1 MFSFL
6 CGNTTGLLG
15 HPEWTIPLALDEG
28 DPILIVQAIATV
40 LDKSYLQPLTEKKTT
55 MNFLSP
61 KDSTLRADAAGGLM
75 VGPLHCH
82 FRVTTRSDQV
92 GLAEWLICAQPGA
105 RYGLASAQVHLSEL
119 KTWELMIHKVTGDF
133 TCAFIDFETRKQMAS
148 AYIEKSN
155 ELIAKFASIDLL
167 ISHLLDLAAKDAE
180 FGGHSQVYGM
190 PFAFMLYYLLCVLH
204 IDNNECKKFTLALL
218 DASVRRFQNRK
229 GIKIDRKLDYIDYD
243 SLDMYFHGN
252 DVDSIDQNSS
262 LRK

>member
-1 MFSFL
+1 MFS
-6 CGNTTGLLG
+6 
-15 HPEWTIPLALDEG
+15 PERTIPLALVEEKEG
-28 DPILIVQAIATV
+28 DLIVQAIATV
-40 LDKSYLQPLTEKKTT
+40 LDKSFLQPLTENKTT
-55 MNFLSP
+55 INFLSP
-61 KDSTLRADAAGGLM
+61 KDSALRADAAGGLM

-92 GLAEWLICAQPGA
+92 GLAEWLKCAQPGA
-105 RYGLASAQVHLSEL
+105 RYGLASDSAQVHLSEL
-119 KTWELMIHKVTGDF
+119 KTWELMIHKVNGDF
-133 TCAFIDFETRKQMAS
+133 TRACIDFETRKQMAS

-190 PFAFMLYYLLCVLH
+190 TFAFMLYYLLCVLH